1 MSAEVFEQLCALIH
15 QHSRI
20 HLTPN
25 KLNMLSS
32 RLGKHR
38 RELGLQSWDDF
49 LAWVTHQGAD
59 ELDMLIDLV
68 ATNHTHFFREAIQ
81 FEILQTELLGALL
94 ARSPTAKRGLRCW
107 SAGCSS
113 GEEVFTLAIVLAEYA
128 QRQPADWRWQIE
140 GTDISRR
147 ALHTAK
153 QAIYEHERLNLPQA
167 GLLEKYFQNGSGPY
181 DGFCKV
187 KPELL
192 DRVRFQ
198 RVNLFGPLHKIP
210 QPQHVVFCRNVMI
223 YFEPASQAQLVQRL
237 HDTLEPGGYLVAG
250 HSDSLLRIKHPL
262 LSLGNGIYQRPV
274 LG

>member
-38 RELGLQSWDDF
+38 RELGLQSWDDY
-49 LAWVTHQGAD
+49 LGWVTQQGAD

-94 ARSPTAKRGLRCW
+94 ARSTTARRGLRCW

-113 GEEVFTLAIVLAEYA
+113 GEEVFTLAIVLAEFA

-147 ALHTAK
+147 ALSTAK
-153 QAIYEHERLNLPQA
+153 QAIYEIDRLNLPQA
-167 GLLEKYFQNGSGPY
+167 GMLEKYFQNGSGPY
-181 DGFCKV
+181 EGFCKV

-192 DRVRFQ
+192 DKVRFQ
-198 RVNLFGPLHKIP
+198 RVNLFGPLNQIA

-237 HDTLEPGGYLVAG
+237 HDSLEPGGYLVAG
-250 HSDSLLRIKHPL
+250 HADSLLRIKHPL
-262 LSLGNGIYQRPV
+262 LSLGNGIYQRPAS
-274 LG
+274 G

>member
-1 MSAEVFEQLCALIH
+1 MSAEVFDRLCALIH

-32 RLGKHR
+32 RLGKRR
-38 RELGLQSWDDF
+38 RELGLSSWDDY
-49 LAWVTHQGAD
+49 LAWLTQQGPD
-59 ELDMLIDLV
+59 EMDMLIDLV
-68 ATNHTHFFREAIQ
+68 ATNHTHFFREAVQ
-81 FEILQTELLGALL
+81 FEILQADLLGALL

-128 QRQPADWRWQIE
+128 QRHQADLRWQIE
-140 GTDISRR
+140 GTDISHR
-147 ALHTAK
+147 ALRTAA

-167 GLLEKYFQNGSGPY
+167 GLLEKYFQKGSGPY
-181 DGFCKV
+181 EGFCKV
-187 KPELL
+187 KPELT
-192 DRVRFQ
+192 DKVHFQ
-198 RVNLFGPLHKIP
+198 RLNLFGQLHPIA

-250 HSDSLLRIKHPL
+250 HSDSLLRIQHPL
-262 LSLGNGIYQRPV
+262 RSLGNGIFQKHPSA
-274 LG
+274 

>member
-38 RELGLQSWDDF
+38 RELGLPSWDAY
-49 LAWVTHQGAD
+49 LAWVTQQGAD

-113 GEEVFTLAIVLAEYA
+113 GEEVFTLAIVLAEFA

-167 GLLEKYFQNGSGPY
+167 GLLEKYFQKGSGPY
-181 DGFCKV
+181 EGFCKV

-192 DRVRFQ
+192 DKVRFQ
-198 RVNLFGPLHKIP
+198 RVNLFGPLHQIP

-223 YFEPASQAQLVQRL
+223 YFEPVSQAQLVQRL